1 MEWVLMLLLLSLT
14 PVQAGN
20 SAGFTP
26 KNLAEVKQEKHLS
39 GFKGGSIQI
48 PFSFSY
54 PWELAMDPQ
63 VRIFWRWKHFHG
75 EFIYNTT
82 PSFTHKDFWD
92 RLSLNWTKGRNS
104 GFLSIQN
111 LRKKDETTYFCRVQL
126 NTLRDG
132 QQMWQSIEG
141 TTLTVTND
149 PMTTV
154 KTTTSVASETIT
166 VGLKVTAGEKSS
178 ESQPLSLGAV
188 VGMAVAI
195 AVLVTGILGLMV
207 FLRWK
212 RRKGQSTK
220 AQNPAREL
228 FQNTEEKHENTG
240 HKGQHTDPKAN
251 TKDDGIIYASLTLS
265 DSTSPGPPPCSTLP
279 RNPQEDTLYSI
290 LKA

>member
-1 MEWVLMLLLLSLT
+1 MGWCYPLCLLQWLQFLPSPL
-14 PVQAGN
+14 GN

-54 PWELAMDPQ
+54 PWELPMDPQ
-63 VRIFWRWKHFHG
+63 
-75 EFIYNTT
+75 
-82 PSFTHKDFWD
+82 DFWD

-141 TTLTVTND
+141 TALTVTND

>member
-1 MEWVLMLLLLSLT
+1 MGWCYPLCLLQWLQFLPSPL
-14 PVQAGN
+14 GN

-149 PMTTV
+149 MTTMQSSTSLTSAH
-154 KTTTSVASETIT
+154 TTADP
-166 VGLKVTAGEKSS
+166 KVTEDEKIW
-178 ESQPLSLGAV
+178 ESWPLNVGAAVGVTVATVLLIIPVLG
-188 VGMAVAI
+188 M
-195 AVLVTGILGLMV
+195 MV
-207 FLRWK
+207 FLRWN
-212 RRKGQSTK
+212 RM
-220 AQNPAREL
+220 PA
-228 FQNTEEKHENTG
+228 
-240 HKGQHTDPKAN
+240 
-251 TKDDGIIYASLTLS
+251 S
-265 DSTSPGPPPCSTLP
+265 
-279 RNPQEDTLYSI
+279 
-290 LKA
+290 

>member
-1 MEWVLMLLLLSLT
+1 MGWCYPLCLLQWLQFLPSPL
-14 PVQAGN
+14 GN

-26 KNLAEVKQEKHLS
+26 KHFAEVKQEKHLS

-141 TTLTVTND
+141 TALTVTN
-149 PMTTV
+149 
-154 KTTTSVASETIT
+154 
-166 VGLKVTAGEKSS
+166 GESIPA
-178 ESQPLSLGAV
+178 ENLVPL
-188 VGMAVAI
+188 
-195 AVLVTGILGLMV
+195 V
-207 FLRWK
+207 FLFPGCNLR
-212 RRKGQSTK
+212 
-220 AQNPAREL
+220 A
-228 FQNTEEKHENTG
+228 
-240 HKGQHTDPKAN
+240 HTF
-251 TKDDGIIYASLTLS
+251 S
-265 DSTSPGPPPCSTLP
+265 DSCPCCFQDLCQLGT
-279 RNPQEDTLYSI
+279 
-290 LKA
+290 K